1 VELVNLK
8 TLSKQV
14 SLSVFTLRKYIK
26 KAGLPHYRVG
36 NKYLVNRE
44 EFADWLS
51 QFQTT
56 SSKQAESL
64 KSVVDETLEKLH
76 L

>member
-1 VELVNLK
+1 MELVNLK

-26 KAGLPHYRVG
+26 KDGLPHYRAG
-36 NKYLVNRE
+36 NKYLINMK
-44 EFADWLS
+44 EFSDWFA

-56 SSKQAESL
+56 SSKQSSSL
-64 KSVVDETLEKLH
+64 KSIVDETLEKLH

>member
-1 VELVNLK
+1 MELVNLK

-36 NKYLVNRE
+36 NKYLINRE
-44 EFADWLS
+44 EFADWFTR
-51 QFQTT
+51 FQTT
-56 SSKQAESL
+56 SSEQSDSL
-64 KSVVDETLEKLH
+64 KSIVDETLEKLH